1 DLALCNTELNP
12 FTNMSCPTFGGQYT
26 FQEVDVRL
34 RKSFML
40 NDEIKLYQ
48 YGSKV
53 LSGNWEFHGSGENE
67 EGADLFKY
75 PDYRYNNLIDI
86 DKKSH
91 IDVYLFTNKEN

>member
-1 DLALCNTELNP
+1 
-12 FTNMSCPTFGGQYT
+12 
-26 FQEVDVRL
+26 
-34 RKSFML
+34 
-40 NDEIKLYQ
+40 
-48 YGSKV
+48 
-53 LSGNWEFHGSGENE
+53 LSGNWEFHGSGEKE